1 MKQILLIFIVL
12 FIYMKIKAEDYDRSY
27 KPDSI
32 IFLVSDK
39 DLQPLY
45 SPNPNHREI
54 VLKSL
59 ELAISAGFIDPSGI
73 PLQEIQDRLESGAY
87 SEDFEMI
94 PGIIGEHFPVPW
106 NQGPDFNFYGLYPF
120 SKIPYGSYTDTL
132 SGWFRGLNHGYD
144 PVQNFIWP
152 GADATTVDWANS
164 PINSFTWNTM
174 ISLYNSGEEE
184 KAYECLGH
192 LLHLLA
198 DLSVPS
204 HVKVVDHGISIN
216 SINNGTVIDPD
227 LLDLIVDEYELALAG
242 GIPLPG
248 ILYIPDLSTEFT
260 NALSL
265 VDSSNI
271 PIYPNWADYFTNLGQ
286 LTYMEQNV
294 NQFYA
299 APLQNGEWGAA
310 LNENGSVVNPTQYG
324 ITPPVELN
332 GRWVQVT
339 FKSTAN
345 ANGTILPDSK
355 MIELCNALVPKAV
368 EFGAGLLLYFHK
380 IITDVNNDQNYT
392 EDFQLFQN
400 YPNPFNPSTKISYQ
414 LPVNSNITL
423 KVYDVIGNEVATLLD
438 EYKPSGSYE
447 VEFNVASHSGK
458 GRNLTSGIYFYRL
471 QAGDLIETKK
481 MILMK

>member
-1 MKQILLIFIVL
+1 MKLIVKL
-12 FIYMKIKAEDYDRSY
+12 FICCTVIATQ
-27 KPDSI
+27 
-32 IFLVSDK
+32 LQVSAQSFGNNKSESLSVSTD
-39 DLQPLY
+39 DIQSLY
-45 SPNPNHREI
+45 SPHPNHRAI

-59 ELAISAGFIDPSGI
+59 ELALSVGFVDPSGI
-73 PLQEIQDRLESGAY
+73 PIQEIQNRLEAGVY

-94 PGIIGEHFPVPW
+94 PGIIGEHFPAPW
-106 NQGPDFNFYGLYPF
+106 AQGPDFNFYGLYPF

-164 PINSFTWNTM
+164 LVNSFTWDNV

-216 SINNGTVIDPD
+216 SINTGTLIDPD
-227 LLDLIVDEYELALAG
+227 LLDLKVDEYELALAG

-260 NALSL
+260 NALGL
-265 VDSSNI
+265 ANSSKI
-271 PIYPNWADYFTNLGQ
+271 PFFSNWSDYFINLGQ
-286 LTYMEQNV
+286 LTYDNQTV
-294 NQFYA
+294 NQFYV
-299 APLQNGEWGAA
+299 APSQNGEWGVA
-310 LNENGSVVNPTQYG
+310 LDENGFVINPTQYG
-324 ITPPVELN
+324 ITPPVQLN

-345 ANGTILPDSK
+345 SNGPILPESK
-355 MIELCNALVPKAV
+355 MNELCDTFVPKAV
-368 EFGAGLLLYFHK
+368 EYGAGLLMHFYSMITNVDGQEK
-380 IITDVNNDQNYT
+380 IP
-392 EDFQLFQN
+392 ESFQLFQN
-400 YPNPFNPSTKISYQ
+400 YPNPFNPSTKISWQ
-414 LPVNSNITL
+414 VPVGSHQSL
-423 KVYDVIGNEVATLLD
+423 KVYDVLGNEVATLVD
-438 EYKPSGSYE
+438 EYKHAGSYR
-447 VEFNVASHSGK
+447 VEWDATG
-458 GRNLTSGIYFYRL
+458 LPSGIYFYQLKSERFV
-471 QAGDLIETKK
+471 ETKK
-481 MILMK
+481 MILNK